1 MARESQAGST
11 PVPPP
16 ERAEPSLLT
25 KALTFR
31 WATWLSELT
40 GYLSGIALVVA
51 TLVTTHGVFVRYVLR
66 ESTIWQTETTI
77 YLMMFVTFVGAA
89 YGLKHHAHVGVDLIV
104 ERVEGRI
111 RLVWKV
117 ITSIL
122 CLAVVLVVLYSSFQM
137 WYDAWQGG
145 HRSATAWRAPL
156 SIAYAILPI
165 GMLLVALQ
173 LLAMIIEAIQGLRG
187 RIPMSQVSLM
197 RAATE
202 LAHAQTH
209 IDVALTAEDEDPSVG
224 ADGARSEHEEQRGQ
238 VGRRNEGE
246 TDG

>member
-1 MARESQAGST
+1 MDQETNLGST
-11 PVPPP
+11 PAPPP
-16 ERAEPSLLT
+16 DGAEPSLLT

-40 GYLSGIALVVA
+40 GYLSGIALIVA

-89 YGLKHHAHVGVDLIV
+89 YGLKHHAHVGVDLLV
-104 ERVEGRI
+104 ERVDGRA
-111 RLVWKV
+111 RLVWKL
-117 ITSIL
+117 ITSVL
-122 CLAVVLVVLYSSFQM
+122 CLAVVLVVLWLSYQM
-137 WYDAWQGG
+137 WYTAWQAG

-156 SIAYAILPI
+156 SVAYAILPV

-173 LLAMIIEAIQGLRG
+173 YVAMIIEGIQGLRG
-187 RIPMSQVSLM
+187 RIPLSEVSLM

-209 IDVALTAEDEDPSVG
+209 IEVVELAEAQEAE
-224 ADGARSEHEEQRGQ
+224 ADARAGTDQGPPRPGGPERGS
-238 VGRRNEGE
+238 
-246 TDG
+246 D

>member
-1 MARESQAGST
+1 MDQEPHRGGT
-11 PVPPP
+11 PAPPP
-16 ERAEPSLLT
+16 DRAEPSLLT

-40 GYLSGIALVVA
+40 GYLSGIALIVA

-89 YGLKHHAHVGVDLIV
+89 YGLKHHAHVGVDLLV
-104 ERVEGRI
+104 ERVDGRA
-111 RLVWKV
+111 RLVWKL
-117 ITSIL
+117 ITSVL
-122 CLAVVLVVLYSSFQM
+122 CLAVVLVVLWLSYQM
-137 WYDAWQGG
+137 WYTAWQAG

-156 SIAYAILPI
+156 SVAYAILPV

-173 LLAMIIEAIQGLRG
+173 YVAMIIEGIQGLRG
-187 RIPMSQVSLM
+187 RIPLSEVSLM

-209 IDVALTAEDEDPSVG
+209 IEVVELAEAQEAE
-224 ADGARSEHEEQRGQ
+224 ADARAGTDQGPPRPGGPERGS
-238 VGRRNEGE
+238 
-246 TDG
+246 D

>member
-1 MARESQAGST
+1 MDQETNLGST
-11 PVPPP
+11 PAPPP
-16 ERAEPSLLT
+16 EDHDEPSLLT

-40 GYLSGIALVVA
+40 GYLSGIALIVA

-89 YGLKHHAHVGVDLIV
+89 YGLKHHAHVGVDLLV
-104 ERVEGRI
+104 ERVDGRA
-111 RLVWKV
+111 RLVWKL
-117 ITSIL
+117 ITSVL
-122 CLAVVLVVLYSSFQM
+122 CLAVVLVVLWLSYQM
-137 WYDAWQGG
+137 WYTAWQAG

-156 SIAYAILPI
+156 SVAYAILPV

-173 LLAMIIEAIQGLRG
+173 YVAMIIEGIQGLRG
-187 RIPMSQVSLM
+187 RIPLSEVSLM

-209 IDVALTAEDEDPSVG
+209 IEVVELAEAQEAE
-224 ADGARSEHEEQRGQ
+224 ADARAGTDQGPPRPGGPERGS
-238 VGRRNEGE
+238 
-246 TDG
+246 D

>member
-1 MARESQAGST
+1 MAREPQGST
-11 PVPPP
+11 PAPPP

-40 GYLSGIALVVA
+40 GYLSGVALIAA
-51 TLVTTHGVFVRYVLR
+51 TFVTAHGVFVRYVLR

-89 YGLKHHAHVGVDLIV
+89 YGLKHHAHVGVDLLV
-104 ERVEGRI
+104 ERVDGRAK
-111 RLVWKV
+111 LVWKL
-117 ITSIL
+117 ITSVL
-122 CLAVVLVVLYSSFQM
+122 CLAVVLVVLYLSYQM
-137 WYDAWQGG
+137 WYTAWQGG

-173 LLAMIIEAIQGLRG
+173 LIAMIIEGVQGLRG
-187 RIPMSQVSLM
+187 RIPPAEVSLM

-209 IDVALTAEDEDPSVG
+209 IEVVELAEAKEAEAAEAARD
-224 ADGARSEHEEQRGQ
+224 ADRPGRAPERGS
-238 VGRRNEGE
+238 
-246 TDG
+246 D

>member
-1 MARESQAGST
+1 MAQQ
-11 PVPPP
+11 PPP
-16 ERAEPSLLT
+16 GSGSAPPTDRTGPSLLT

-40 GYLSGIALVVA
+40 GYLSGVALVVA

-89 YGLKHHAHVGVDLIV
+89 YGLKHHAHVGVDLLV
-104 ERVEGRI
+104 ERVDGRA
-111 RLVWKV
+111 RLAWKL
-117 ITSIL
+117 ITSVL
-122 CLAVVLVVLYSSFQM
+122 CLAVVLVVLYLSYQM
-137 WYDAWQGG
+137 WHTAWQGG

-165 GMLLVALQ
+165 GMLFVALQ
-173 LLAMIIEAIQGLRG
+173 LVAMIIEGVQGLCG
-187 RIPMSQVSLM
+187 RIPLAEVSLM

-202 LAHAQTH
+202 LAHAETYIEVVEQ
-209 IDVALTAEDEDPSVG
+209 AEAWEADEAGTGQD
-224 ADGARSEHEEQRGQ
+224 AAREDRAPGRG
-238 VGRRNEGE
+238 GE
-246 TDG
+246 

>member
-1 MARESQAGST
+1 MDQETNLGST
-11 PVPPP
+11 PAPPP
-16 ERAEPSLLT
+16 DGAEPSLLT
-25 KALTFR
+25 KAAPFR
-31 WATWLSELT
+31 WAPWLSEVT
-40 GYLSGIALVVA
+40 GYLSGVALVVA

-89 YGLKHHAHVGVDLIV
+89 YGLKHHAHVGVDLLV
-104 ERVEGRI
+104 ERVEGRP
-111 RLVWKV
+111 RLVWKL
-117 ITSIL
+117 ITAVL
-122 CLAVVLVVLYSSFQM
+122 CLAVVLVVLYSSYQM
-137 WYDAWQGG
+137 WYAAWQGG

-156 SIAYAILPI
+156 SIAYAILPM

-173 LLAMIIEAIQGLRG
+173 FVAMIIEGIQGLRG
-187 RIPMSQVSLM
+187 RIPLSQVSLM

-209 IDVALTAEDEDPSVG
+209 IDVALTAEAEDAAAEAGGAPDPSK
-224 ADGARSEHEEQRGQ
+224 DERGQ